1 MHVFLYL
8 FLLSDKK
15 GDVQKKG
22 LDRRSHHI
30 RISGYRYSYAGSV
43 ILMCPPIAS
52 RSLKKSGKVTAAA
65 DTSSIFTG
73 FSAASAAIERAI
85 ITRWSEW
92 PATVPPC
99 RVPLP

>member
-30 RISGYRYSYAGSV
+30 RIPDFGS
-43 ILMCPPIAS
+43 L
-52 RSLKKSGKVTAAA
+52 
-65 DTSSIFTG
+65 
-73 FSAASAAIERAI
+73 FSAIFEFSDAKL
-85 ITRWSEW
+85 
-92 PATVPPC
+92 V
-99 RVPLP
+99 